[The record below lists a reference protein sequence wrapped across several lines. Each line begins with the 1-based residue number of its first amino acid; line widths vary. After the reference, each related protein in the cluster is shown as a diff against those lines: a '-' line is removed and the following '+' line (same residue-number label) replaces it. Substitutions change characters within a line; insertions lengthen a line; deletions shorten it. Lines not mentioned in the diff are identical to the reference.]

1 MENNE
6 ILDAYLFETNELLEN
21 LDDILINCEKNND
34 IDTESI
40 NGIFRIMHTIK
51 GSSAMMEFDSMA
63 NVSHKI
69 EDMFAYVRE
78 NGFDSSHT
86 SGLFELLF
94 KSSDFLKSE
103 LESIQNGNPL
113 TTNIGNLIDEI
124 NNFLKKI
131 SSNEISAD
139 NSDETPA
146 ANSDSA
152 ASAPEPPA
160 ENGGSFELKVFFD
173 PEAQMEN
180 LRAFMLLESVKE
192 VAENVVT
199 VPEDPQAAPAEDI
212 LNNGFILKFDNETDL
227 LHSLSVVEHFAFTK
241 SVERI
246 SEEPKAETVT
256 APAPAPSN
264 GGDAMLKIT
273 FDPEAKMENLRA
285 YMLLESV
292 QQKFPNVAS
301 VPDNPQSVAVEEII
315 NNGFLLKFANEDE
328 LNQSLPIIE
337 QFAFTKSVERY
348 SNAPVEAPKVAEQPK
363 VEHKPAD
370 SKKKNN
376 SNTSTSLINVNLSKL
391 DKLIDLMGEI
401 VITESMVTSATT
413 PEKFNFDK
421 FMKDSRQL
429 QKLTNELQD
438 NIMSIRM
445 VPIGNVFNKMNRIVR
460 DMSKKLEKD
469 VELITIGEDTEVDK
483 SIIDS
488 ISDPIMHIVRN
499 SMDHGIETPDV
510 RVAKGKPAKGK
521 VTMKAENTVGEIVIT
536 ISDDGKGFDKTKIMQ
551 KAKEKGLLKKPESEY
566 TDKEIYSLVLMPG
579 FSTNSQVTEYSGRGV
594 GMDVVKSSIEKI
606 GGSVSL
612 MSKENQGTTI
622 SITIPLTLA
631 IVNGMNVML
640 GDSIFTIPI
649 HSIRQTFKPLKENI
663 ITDTHGNEMI
673 LIRNDCYQVVNL
685 GEKLSMPYKHT
696 DLCNG
701 ILLLVETHNTSYCI
715 FVDSLIGEQQ
725 IVIKPVPKYLNSFNI
740 KEHGISGC
748 AILGDGSISWIVD
761 VISLISGNDE

>member
-1 MENNE
+1 
-6 ILDAYLFETNELLEN
+6 
-21 LDDILINCEKNND
+21 
-34 IDTESI
+34 
-40 NGIFRIMHTIK
+40 
-51 GSSAMMEFDSMA
+51 
-63 NVSHKI
+63 
-69 EDMFAYVRE
+69 
-78 NGFDSSHT
+78 
-86 SGLFELLF
+86 
-94 KSSDFLKSE
+94 
-103 LESIQNGNPL
+103 
-113 TTNIGNLIDEI
+113 
-124 NNFLKKI
+124 
-131 SSNEISAD
+131 
-139 NSDETPA
+139 
-146 ANSDSA
+146 
-152 ASAPEPPA
+152 
-160 ENGGSFELKVFFD
+160 
-173 PEAQMEN
+173 
-180 LRAFMLLESVKE
+180 
-192 VAENVVT
+192 
-199 VPEDPQAAPAEDI
+199 
-212 LNNGFILKFDNETDL
+212 
-227 LHSLSVVEHFAFTK
+227 
-241 SVERI
+241 
-246 SEEPKAETVT
+246 
-256 APAPAPSN
+256 
-264 GGDAMLKIT
+264 
-273 FDPEAKMENLRA
+273 
-285 YMLLESV
+285 
-292 QQKFPNVAS
+292 
-301 VPDNPQSVAVEEII
+301 
-315 NNGFLLKFANEDE
+315 
-328 LNQSLPIIE
+328 
-337 QFAFTKSVERY
+337 
-348 SNAPVEAPKVAEQPK
+348 
-363 VEHKPAD
+363 
-370 SKKKNN
+370 
-376 SNTSTSLINVNLSKL
+376 
-391 DKLIDLMGEI
+391 MGEI

-499 SMDHGIETPDV
+499 SIDHGIETPDV

-725 IVIKPVPKYLNSFNI
+725 IVIKPVPKYLNSFSI